1 MLGSGNANRRDMS
14 GGDALLVALA
24 SKTMLVQ
31 QGNDR
36 AVYHCVVSSSA
47 LGDVVSRVFAQARS
61 VWCVVINLAVIEV
74 N

>member
-36 AVYHCVVSSSA
+36 AVYHCVVGSSA
-47 LGDVVSRVFAQARS
+47 LRDVVSRVCLLTSA
-61 VWCVVINLAVIEV
+61 VWCVVINLAVIEL